1 MALDDTFERRR
12 RRRRRVRGPLT
23 LLVLVG
29 LLSGAAWYGYESV
42 LNVPPPPV
50 PTEVCATPSPKA
62 KQHISSESV
71 TVNVYNAS
79 EIPGLADRTASV
91 LRQQGFTVDKVGN
104 DPYGSKAKRV
114 ELRGRA
120 KNAPELLL
128 VAEQIGGETIRADD
142 RTDAT
147 VDVIVGAKYNGLLD
161 KAPKAIDVRT
171 PIGVCVTVTPTPVA
185 RP

>member
-23 LLVLVG
+23 LLVLVC
-29 LLSGAAWYGYESV
+29 LLSVAAWFGYESV

-50 PTEVCATPSPKA
+50 PTEVCSTPSAKA
-62 KQHISSESV
+62 KQHISSASV

-79 EIPGLADRTASV
+79 SVAGLADRTAS
-91 LRQQGFTVDKVGN
+91 LFRQRGFTVDEVGN
-104 DPYGSKAKRV
+104 DPYDSKVARV
-114 ELRGRA
+114 EVRGRA
-120 KNAPELLL
+120 KNAPEMLL
-128 VAEQIGGETIRADD
+128 VAEQIGGEILRADD

-147 VDVIVGAKYNGLLD
+147 VDVIVGEKYVGLVD

-171 PIGVCVTVTPTPVA
+171 PVGVCVTVTPTPVA
-185 RP
+185 LP

>member
-23 LLVLVG
+23 LLVLVF
-29 LLSGAAWYGYESV
+29 LLSGAAWYGYDSV

-62 KQHISSESV
+62 KQHISSNSV

-79 EIPGLADRTASV
+79 SVAGLADRTASL

-104 DPYGSKAKRV
+104 DPYDSKVKRV
-114 ELRGRA
+114 EVRGRA

-128 VAEQIGGETIRADD
+128 VAKQLRGETLRADD

-147 VDVIVGAKYNGLLD
+147 VDVIVGEKYLGLVE

-185 RP
+185 HP